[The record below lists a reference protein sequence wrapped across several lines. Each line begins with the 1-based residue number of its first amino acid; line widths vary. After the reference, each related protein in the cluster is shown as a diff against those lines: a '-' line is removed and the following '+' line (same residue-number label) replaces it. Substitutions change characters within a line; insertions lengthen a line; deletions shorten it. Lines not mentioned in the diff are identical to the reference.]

1 MARPLRVE
9 FEGALYHVTARGN
22 RREAIFANY
31 ADRECFLEL
40 LIRAFR
46 QARSVAMWL
55 VWQRCALSLREIGAL
70 WRDGLCG
77 RRPTDPT
84 LGSGSGHGK
93 IIGKA
98 AAMSKSLDATPCDPP
113 KDQGIFGIPGR

>member
-31 ADRECFLEL
+31 ADRERFLEL

-70 WRDGLCG
+70 FGGMDYAAVAQRI
-77 RRPTDPT
+77 RRLEADRN
-84 LGSGSGHGK
+84 GS
-93 IIGKA
+93 
-98 AAMSKSLDATPCDPP
+98 
-113 KDQGIFGIPGR
+113 